1 MEFFS
6 RVSKMG
12 DKLWVLI
19 PIRDTPKFKPGDT
32 VCVKKVE
39 SPFREGENG

>member
-12 DKLWVLI
+12 DKLWILVPL
-19 PIRDTPKFKPGDT
+19 RDMTNFKPGDP
-32 VCVKKVE
+32 VWVKRAE
-39 SPFREGENG
+39 PPTEGDNG